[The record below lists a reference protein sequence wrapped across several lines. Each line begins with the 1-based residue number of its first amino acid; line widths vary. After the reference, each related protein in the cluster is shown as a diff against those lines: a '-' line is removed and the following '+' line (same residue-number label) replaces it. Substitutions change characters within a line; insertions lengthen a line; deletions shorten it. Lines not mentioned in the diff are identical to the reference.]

1 MQELYNVIK
10 KNVQKTCDIL
20 KNNESF
26 KYPLYV
32 IIAKDQETNEIKI
45 MNIDHQKFMLLQM
58 IWKLEATTKDN
69 KLKEEEL
76 NLGLFFNY
84 SLTKVKETQ
93 NWDILGYYFLAIGYM
108 EDDKD
113 VIKELKKLDAEELQ
127 EIMSDE
133 TFTMNK
139 GLTAIIRT
147 KDTTAALSFDLTS
160 GELVKENFAQR
171 SENIYEDN

>member
-32 IIAKDQETNEIKI
+32 IIAKDPETNEIKV
-45 MNIDHQKFMLLQM
+45 MKIDQERFMLLRM
-58 IWKLEATTKDN
+58 VWKLEAT
-69 KLKEEEL
+69 LKEEET
-76 NLGLFFNY
+76 NLGSFFNH
-84 SLTKVKETQ
+84 SLTKVKEVQ
-93 NWDILGYYFLAIGYM
+93 NWDVLGYYFLAIGYM
-108 EDDKD
+108 EDDQD

-160 GELVKENFAQR
+160 GELVKENFTER
-171 SENIYEDN
+171 SENIYENN